1 MTSIEL
7 SLKRTLTDVLEDE
20 LYHMKVRNEQ
30 SEVSEF
36 IPITDVPHVNKE
48 EQMQPQMFN
57 KYADPSVTMIPGVN
71 NTLPNIEH
79 YEDVKSMAPAMLSS
93 NINTHT
99 NTQTSANANA
109 NANTTAL
116 RNVMYKDNDVFRF
129 SDLKISDTN
138 DEQLFNESDAFYQS
152 LGDEKTLYYDDPD
165 YFNMGSKM
173 EDWQLEDNSA
183 TLNNNDARMIFDNEF
198 ADDDDLSDDE
208 NLFDDG
214 FDNNTLHNNNQLHH
228 GLESDLSSEFEESSD
243 EKVRKYHLDNIQ
255 NILNRNNSLVD
266 NSVLQVKLPS
276 EFTTIPPNNT
286 HEHVDS
292 NSMIKT
298 NDNNDNNDSLLQSV
312 QGIEPTMNTNIQ
324 LPDLAKLGSLQ
335 EAKDILLVSD
345 SDEDELY
352 STSSIKETKKSSPS
366 PVDKV
371 QAVTKSNNHNHTHH
385 THFTKST
392 NRKLSS
398 TRKQTPKV
406 HHPKAG
412 SRGSHTKS
420 NANHETFVCELVN
433 MVTNEVCGAQFSRTY
448 DLTRHQ
454 NTIHAKR
461 RTIFRCSECIR
472 SLGDE
477 GFQKTFSR
485 LDALTRHIKAKH
497 ENLSVEERQEVTQY
511 AKANIGFVSA

>member
-30 SEVSEF
+30 SEVNDF
-36 IPITDVPHVNKE
+36 TAPLVDVSFNKQE
-48 EQMQPQMFN
+48 LQPQVIQTQMFN
-57 KYADPSVTMIPGVN
+57 KYADPSVTMIPGVTTNTN
-71 NTLPNIEH
+71 NTPVCIEN
-79 YEDVKSMAPAMLSS
+79 DNSNNVKSMAPAMLNNT
-93 NINTHT
+93 NIAK
-99 NTQTSANANA
+99 QD
-109 NANTTAL
+109 
-116 RNVMYKDNDVFRF
+116 KNDVYRF
-129 SDLKISDTN
+129 NDLKISDTTE
-138 DEQLFNESDAFYQS
+138 DFNESDAFYQS
-152 LGDEKTLYYDDPD
+152 MGDEKTLYCDDPD
-165 YFNMGSKM
+165 YYSMGTKM
-173 EDWQLEDNSA
+173 EDWQLEDNK
-183 TLNNNDARMIFDNEF
+183 LNNNDARMIFDNEF
-198 ADDDDLSDDE
+198 ADDDDVSDDE

-214 FDNNTLHNNNQLHH
+214 FDSNNNKANLLQ
-228 GLESDLSSEFEESSD
+228 SDLSMEFEESND
-243 EKVRKYHLDNIQ
+243 EKVRRYHLENIQ
-255 NILNRNNSLVD
+255 NILNRNNSLID
-266 NSVLQVKLPS
+266 TNVLQVKLPS
-276 EFTTIPPNNT
+276 EFTNNT
-286 HEHVDS
+286 
-292 NSMIKT
+292 NSHNST
-298 NDNNDNNDSLLQSV
+298 
-312 QGIEPTMNTNIQ
+312 NTNAATTTTNTTATTTVQPPQIVETKA
-324 LPDLAKLGSLQ
+324 LPDLAKLSSLQ

-352 STSSIKETKKSSPS
+352 SIKENKKSSPA

-371 QAVTKSNNHNHTHH
+371 QAVTKSSTNHLHTHH
-385 THFTKST
+385 HHHHPTKST
-392 NRKLSS
+392 SARKLSS
-398 TRKQTPKV
+398 SRKQTPKV

-412 SRGSHTKS
+412 SRGSHGKS
-420 NANHETFVCELVN
+420 NASHETFVCELVN

-497 ENLSVEERQEVTQY
+497 ENLSLEERQEVTQY